1 MKTPSS
7 SITELTNSL
16 TTDIDLATPSG
27 IVKILRQTDAQ
38 IFNGWST
45 YDGLCDAAF
54 LKRMRKAVDEAAA
67 ILSYNGKKKIII
79 SGAGTSGRLAMIAA
93 RSFNRIAR
101 LAGAD
106 PCFHYLIAGGDL
118 ALIKA
123 QEGAE
128 DDPITAQR
136 ELEQIAGD
144 AEKVLYIGVTC
155 GFSAAYIAGQLNYAS
170 DRDNYFS
177 ILMGFNPQEL
187 ARKIKIEKW
196 DRSFYDVV
204 QKIKDH
210 PRCVLI
216 NPIVGPEPVTGSTRM
231 KGGSATKLLLEVIFT
246 AAMVK
251 AKNLSPNTLSYPLKS
266 VAWDMDSLIFSMLR
280 QYENT
285 RVDTYSQIPDIAHLV
300 ELGSMALKAHKH
312 IYYIGPDTFG
322 ILGTVDASE
331 CPPTFGASFDDVRG
345 YLPNGWPELLNTDKD
360 LSSEGKDYQIALDD
374 FIRDKLPHLTPEDLV
389 IILGKEQN
397 IEGLGNLLERIKAME
412 AKLGAVLINPIYASF
427 PGFDAVINLRLDP
440 TGLVIYNEMLAE
452 YATKLVLNAIT
463 TGSHILA
470 GKVYQNRMIDLNISN
485 NKLFYRTINILKDIV
500 GADEKTAKLSI
511 LRSIYKTDQPT
522 KEQIDTPVSEHIK
535 AGLWK
540 KKMVP
545 KALLMATGNFTY
557 EQAEKALE
565 KEPIV
570 RAIIEKIAKNSQK

>member
-7 SITELTNSL
+7 SITELANSL
-16 TTDIDLATPSG
+16 TTDIDLATPTG

-54 LKRMRKAVDEAAA
+54 LKRMRRAVDEAAA
-67 ILSYNGKKKIII
+67 VLSCNGKKKIII

-118 ALIKA
+118 ALIMA

-128 DDPITAQR
+128 DDPIISQK
-136 ELEQIAGD
+136 ELEQLAGD

-155 GFSAAYIAGQLNYAS
+155 GFSAAYIAGQLDYS
-170 DRDNYFS
+170 SERSNYFS
-177 ILMGFNPQEL
+177 ILLGFNPPEL
-187 ARKIKIEKW
+187 ARKVKIEKW
-196 DRSFYDVV
+196 DKCFSDVV
-204 QKIKDH
+204 QKINDH
-210 PRCVLI
+210 PRCVLL

-231 KGGSATKLLLEVIFT
+231 KGGSATKLLLEVLFT
-246 AAMVK
+246 AAMIK
-251 AKNLSPNTLSYPLKS
+251 AKILSPNTLSYPLKS
-266 VAWDMDSLIFSMLR
+266 VAWDLDSLIFTMLR

-285 RVDTYSQIPDIAHLV
+285 RVDVYSQIPDIAHLV
-300 ELGSMALKAHKH
+300 EHGGIALKSRKH

-322 ILGTVDASE
+322 ILGIVDASE

-345 YLPNGWPELLNTDKD
+345 YLPNGWQELLNSEKD
-360 LSSEGKDYQIALDD
+360 LSSRGKEYQISLDD
-374 FIRDKLPHLTPEDLV
+374 FTRDKLPHLTPEDLV

-397 IEGLGNLLERIKAME
+397 IESWGDLLERIKAME

-427 PGFDAVINLRLDP
+427 PGFDAVVKLRLDP

-470 GKVYQNRMIDLNISN
+470 GKIYQNRMIDLNISN

-500 GADEKTAKLSI
+500 GADEQTAFQSI
-511 LRSIYKTDQPT
+511 LRSIYQTDHPT
-522 KEQIDTPVSEHIK
+522 EKQLGASISEHIK
-535 AGLWK
+535 AGVWK

-557 EQAEKALE
+557 EEAEKALE

-570 RAIIEKIAKNSQK
+570 RSIIEKISKIK